1 MRRSPRR
8 CEAPA
13 SLSDSACQHLNMYA
27 LAATAAGVGV
37 LALAQPA
44 EAKIVYTPTWKQ
56 VLPQSS
62 VDLDLNNDGT
72 TDFRL
77 VTTLVH
83 KVSSSHL
90 TFLSTLKVLP
100 KSQGNA
106 IWGTGK
112 YAALLGSGVSIGPKG
127 KLQAG
132 HEFMAA
138 ANGKCDGTGICSYGS
153 SGQWKQV
160 THGFLGLKFIIQ
172 GEIHYGWARL
182 NITVADAGIYGA
194 VTGFAYETVPN
205 KPIIT
210 GKEQGPIAQGKKQ
223 SKTSPT
229 DPGFFE
235 TSGSGPA
242 SLGALARGSLGLY
255 VWRKRE
261 AAPIDAAV
269 RPEEKRS

>member
-62 VDLDLNNDGT
+62 VDLDLNNDG
-72 TDFRL
+72 
-77 VTTLVH
+77 
-83 KVSSSHL
+83 

-182 NITVADAGIYGA
+182 NITVANAGIYGA

-210 GKEQGPIAQGKKQ
+210 GKEQGPIAQGKEQ